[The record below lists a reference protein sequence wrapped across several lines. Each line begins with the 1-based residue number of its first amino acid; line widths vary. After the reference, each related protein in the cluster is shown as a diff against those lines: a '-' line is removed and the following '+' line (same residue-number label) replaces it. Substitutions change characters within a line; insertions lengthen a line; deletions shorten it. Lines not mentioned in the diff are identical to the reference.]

1 MNIIEENF
9 VEKTIYRENKRFLAD
24 DKEQEYE

>member
-1 MNIIEENF
+1 MFILEENL
-9 VEKTIYRENKRFLAD
+9 VEKTIYRENKRFLAA